1 MHVSSHLFDRLLMPK
16 GHVER
21 PALCDKVSQIVQ
33 TIVHYWRFTGVL
45 SRFAPWSANCLSAR
59 FPVMTPS
66 KKESMMRTREIGTP
80 NASRRVDGS
89 LRERVRQAA
98 KQVESKIIMEALE
111 QHRWNRRRAAAAL
124 NISYRSLMYKMK
136 SCQLRDLVV
145 VDISRDGL
153 EAGGED

>member
-1 MHVSSHLFDRLLMPK
+1 MPNREVGKTSSP
-16 GHVER
+16 
-21 PALCDKVSQIVQ
+21 
-33 TIVHYWRFTGVL
+33 GV
-45 SRFAPWSANCLSAR
+45 N
-59 FPVMTPS
+59 T
-66 KKESMMRTREIGTP
+66 
-80 NASRRVDGS
+80 S

-145 VDISRDGL
+145 VDMSRDELG
-153 EAGGED
+153 AGGED